1 MPRND
6 HELDYPFPDPPEP
19 GQLITITDGV
29 RWLRMPLPFAL
40 QHINLWLLE
49 DGDAHAIV
57 DTGVSSD
64 QTQALWDEIIDGEPV
79 NGRLSRVIVTHM
91 HPDHVGMA
99 GWLCDQYD
107 LALSMTR
114 AEYLMCRVLA
124 ADTGRA
130 APDEGIAF
138 YRAAGFD
145 DDAIGRYRQRFGG
158 FGKAVSAL
166 PDSFHRLR
174 EGDRLD
180 IGALQ
185 WRVITTSGHCP
196 EHASLYCEAQNL
208 LIAGDQLLPT
218 ISSNVS
224 VWPTEPTA
232 DPLADWLASCRRLRD
247 ELPENVLVLPSHGKP
262 FRGAHARLDA
272 LIEEHEQGLE
282 KLLEL
287 CASPKR
293 VLDTFP
299 ALFKGRIS
307 DGNLIM
313 ATGEAQAHLNYLVQR
328 DALSVDRDATGVD
341 WYRLA

>member
-1 MPRND
+1 MPRD
-6 HELDYPFPDPPEP
+6 APDFDYPFANAPAP
-19 GQLITITDGV
+19 GELVDIDDGV
-29 RWLRMPLPFAL
+29 RWLRMPLPFVL

-49 DGDAHAIV
+49 DAGGHAIV

-64 QTQALWDEIIDGEPV
+64 ETQELWDRIIDAPPV
-79 NGRLSRVIVTHM
+79 DGRLSRVIVTHM

-107 LALSMTR
+107 LDLSMTR

-185 WRVITTSGHCP
+185 WRIITTSGHCP
-196 EHASLYCEAQNL
+196 EHASLYCESKNL

-224 VWPTEPTA
+224 VWPTEPEA
-232 DPLADWLASCRRLRD
+232 DPLADWLAACRRLRQ
-247 ELPENVLVLPSHGKP
+247 ELPEDVLVLPSHGKP
-262 FRGAHARLDA
+262 FRNAHERLDA
-272 LIEEHEQGLE
+272 LIDEHEQGLD
-282 KLLEL
+282 KLVEL
-287 CASPKR
+287 CESPKR
-293 VLDTFP
+293 VVDTFP
-299 ALFKGRIS
+299 ALFRARIS

-313 ATGEAQAHLNYLVQR
+313 ATGEARAHLNYLVQR
-328 DALSVDRDATGVD
+328 DQVVVERDPSGVD
-341 WYRLA
+341 WYRRA